1 VPQEVSVHIYLPI
14 AGVSVDAISL
24 LALGTIVG
32 ILSGIFGVGGGF
44 LLTPFLIFMGI
55 PAPVAVASGANQVV
69 GASMSGVIAH
79 WRRGNVDVRMGMA
92 LLAGGLVGSLAG
104 VELFGYLK
112 KLGQIDLV
120 IGLSYVI
127 MLGSIGGSMAYES
140 LLAMLRR
147 RGRPSTRKRHR
158 HLASALPW
166 KMRFPKSGLYI
177 SVLMPFGVGAFGGVL
192 AAIMGVGGG
201 FILVPLMIYVL
212 EMPTKVVIG
221 TSLFQVI
228 FVTANVTF
236 LQAVRTHTVDVI
248 LALVLLIGGVIGA
261 QFGSRLGAKLPGEK
275 LRGLLALLVLAVC
288 AKMTFDLFAT
298 PIDIYTVA
306 DTLK

>member
-1 VPQEVSVHIYLPI
+1 MHIYLPI
-14 AGVSVDAISL
+14 AGVSVDAFSL
-24 LALGTIVG
+24 LALGTVVG

-79 WRRGNVDVRMGMA
+79 WRRGNVDVRMGMV
-92 LLAGGLVGSLAG
+92 LLAGGLVGSLGG
-104 VELFGYLK
+104 VELFGWLK
-112 KLGQIDLV
+112 RLGQIDLV
-120 IGLSYVI
+120 IGVSYVA

-140 LLAMLRR
+140 LSAMLRG
-147 RGRPSTRKRHR
+147 RGRTVAHKRHR
-158 HLASALPW
+158 HLAQSLPW

-177 SVLMPFGVGAFGGVL
+177 SVLLPFGVGLFGGVL

-201 FILVPLMIYVL
+201 FILVPLMIYIL

-236 LQAVRTHTVDVI
+236 LQAVRTHTVDVV

-261 QFGSRLGAKLPGEK
+261 QFGSRMGAKLPAER
-275 LRGLLALLVLAVC
+275 LRGLLALLVLVVC
-288 AKMTFDLFAT
+288 AKMAFDLFAT
-298 PIDIYTVA
+298 PLDVYTVA
-306 DTLK
+306 DNLK